1 MAHFLDELKRRHVVK
16 VGAAY
21 AAAAW
26 LLAQIVETVFPVF
39 DLPGGIL
46 RAVFIV
52 LGLGF
57 PVALVLAWIYDLT
70 PEGIQRTDDMPESAR
85 GRHLTG
91 RGLDFTI
98 IGCLSVAVLFL
109 IVDRYFWEP
118 ATGERVASIAVLR
131 FDFEQITDDPKMAY
145 LGDGITDS
153 LIMRLSRIPGLKVKS
168 RSFIRESNE
177 DVQSI
182 GQVLGVDAL
191 CLGRLIQRGDALE
204 IVVELVDV
212 LDGTVMW
219 TNRLQ
224 RNVANLLSI
233 ESEVSAEIA
242 QALKVEL
249 SAEEAEALARS
260 PTDNPAAYRLYM
272 QGRYFWNQRTE
283 ENLRR
288 SVDFYRRAVDMDP
301 DYALAWSGL
310 GDAYLM
316 LYGWGFESPQ
326 EIAPLVLAAV
336 NRSIELDS
344 TLAEPYAT
352 LGYFKTVFEWDWDGA
367 REAFLKAI
375 ELNDNYST
383 AHHWYAFLLSTI
395 GDSKGA
401 IEEILKARDSEP
413 LSPVITAEVGLF
425 YIYDGQYARAIE
437 ELQAAASFSPD
448 HPSLKNGL
456 MRVYALNGQI
466 EEALEM
472 QRLLGNGYGDNAVG
486 IGFGNMALVKLG
498 MHEQARESYQ
508 YILDAS
514 DTTYVMPAALGV
526 LAASIGDRDAA
537 FAHFE
542 QALEEGAFVI
552 SWLRDPLIADIRDDP
567 RYEEIFERVG
577 LTP

>member
-1 MAHFLDELKRRHVVK
+1 MAQFLDELKRRNVVK

-39 DLPGGIL
+39 DLSGGIL

-70 PEGIQRTDDMPESAR
+70 PEGIQRTDDMSESAR
-85 GRHLTG
+85 GRRLTG

-109 IVDRYFWEP
+109 IVDRYFWQP
-118 ATGERVASIAVLR
+118 AADERVASIAVLR
-131 FDFEQITDDPKMAY
+131 FDFEQITNDPKTAY

-168 RSFIRESNE
+168 RSFIRDSNE

-182 GQVLGVDAL
+182 GQMLGVDAL
-191 CLGRLIQRGDALE
+191 CLGRMIQRGDALE

-233 ESEVSAEIA
+233 ESEVSADIA

-249 SAEEAEALARS
+249 STEEEEALARS
-260 PTDNPAAYRLYM
+260 PTDNPAAYRLYL

-283 ENLRR
+283 ESLRR
-288 SVDFYRRAVDMDP
+288 SADFYRRAVDMDP

-336 NRSIELDS
+336 NRSIELDP

-352 LGYFKTVFEWDWDGA
+352 LGYFKTIFEWDWDGA
-367 REAFLKAI
+367 REAFQTAI
-375 ELNDNYST
+375 ELNNNYSS
-383 AHHWYAFLLSTI
+383 AHHWFAFYLSTI

-413 LSPVITAEVGLF
+413 LSPVISAEVGLF
-425 YIYDGQYARAIE
+425 YIYDGQYVRAIE
-437 ELQAAASFSPD
+437 ELQAIELFSPD

-456 MRVYALNGQI
+456 MRAYTLNGQV
-466 EEALEM
+466 EEALELH
-472 QRLLGNGYGDNAVG
+472 REFGSGYGTNVVGVGLGNMSLPKIGLRDEAVKSYEY
-486 IGFGNMALVKLG
+486 ALEMG
-498 MHEQARESYQ
+498 ETQ
-508 YILDAS
+508 YA
-514 DTTYVMPAALGV
+514 MPAALGM
-526 LAASIGDRDAA
+526 LAAAIGDRDAA

-542 QALEEGAFVI
+542 QALEEGAFVF

-567 RYEEIFERVG
+567 RYREIFERVG
-577 LTP
+577 LTH